1 MAGDFNCNR
10 NHQMLK
16 FILEYNELK
25 VIDDLKDEN
34 NENETRI

>member
-1 MAGDFNCNR
+1 MGGDFNCNR

-16 FILEYNELK
+16 FITEYNKLK
-25 VIDDLKDEN
+25 VIDELKDEN